1 MAIKRIFDVDR
12 EGATAAATN
21 DDIVGRFRSGQQLN
35 DRPLALSEW
44 RITSGDPSALEDV
57 RKLMGGEEPSKWD
70 TKTDESFELF
80 TTSSS
85 VNITLDGPTSLRSS
99 MVLWGRS
106 AKIRQCDG
114 AEQEGGEP
122 CACPSDIQELK
133 EQGKQGIACQPSIQ
147 VYFRLTDAPALGKFK
162 FFSGSWTMAKE
173 MSGAEEALEAI
184 GGPAFA
190 TLRLE
195 LVEYTT
201 KAGKNVKFTKPVI
214 TILGPAE
221 DSEPF

>member
-1 MAIKRIFDVDR
+1 MAIKRIFDVDNAER
-12 EGATAAATN
+12 PATN

-35 DRPLALSEW
+35 ERPLALSEW
-44 RITSGDPSALEDV
+44 RITSADPEALENV
-57 RKLMGGEEPSKWD
+57 RKFMGGEAPSEWD
-70 TKTDESFELF
+70 TKTDEKYELF

-85 VNITLDGPTSLRSS
+85 VNITLDGSTALRSS

-114 AEQEGGEP
+114 AEQEDGSP

-173 MSGAEEALEAI
+173 MASAEAALEAL
-184 GGPAFA
+184 GGPAYA
-190 TLRLE
+190 TMHLE

-214 TILGPAE
+214 TVLGAAE
-221 DSEPF
+221 DEAPF